1 VPHIGA
7 VEGDDQGRG
16 AGDLRAPAGEAI
28 VGVDKI
34 EALRD
39 LLFVTFQW
47 KFAPH
52 WLGRPNVTAVTISR
66 LTHQKG
72 IALIVW
78 SSLVVGTVDN
88 IVRPL
93 VLGSRV
99 ELHPLLLLFALL
111 GGVQVF
117 GFIGIFVG
125 PMVISVI
132 APLVEML
139 RDELASAYR
148 DASPVPNTL
157 P

>member
-1 VPHIGA
+1 MATGH
-7 VEGDDQGRG
+7 
-16 AGDLRAPAGEAI
+16 L
-28 VGVDKI
+28 
-34 EALRD
+34 
-39 LLFVTFQW
+39 W
-47 KFAPH
+47 
-52 WLGRPNVTAVTISR
+52 
-66 LTHQKG
+66 KG

-157 P
+157 T